1 MKHVIPEVQLLLPFS
16 DFPNWHPVCSG
27 QQRKCF
33 LSEVHRNETI
43 ISQLCFSWNW
53 KGLKLMLLV
62 HHLLSPNSDVTNK
75 NNNQNKN
82 KHLKKRQSMMQNFGF
97 SPFTHPD
104 PLPPTMATFFPAG
117 TSKDT
122 PARTFCPSRYSK
134 CTLSKTM
141 AAVCGVICRGGA
153 SSLSY

>member
-1 MKHVIPEVQLLLPFS
+1 
-16 DFPNWHPVCSG
+16 
-27 QQRKCF
+27 
-33 LSEVHRNETI
+33 
-43 ISQLCFSWNW
+43 
-53 KGLKLMLLV
+53 
-62 HHLLSPNSDVTNK
+62 
-75 NNNQNKN
+75 
-82 KHLKKRQSMMQNFGF
+82 MMQNFVF

-134 CTLSKTM
+134 CTLSKAM